1 MNSNIQLAQAS
12 ANISKIDEVLKTGAN
27 ELMPQYYKKIV
38 KSYRKLWVS
47 TIIVMM
53 SIVSCLLFFIV
64 SFLKSNET
72 YNNQVSK
79 RYDLKNSTLETE
91 HIRTGKFEDGQVR
104 FVGEDVR
111 NYIYVDVEDYGYD
124 AEDFENGDKFS
135 VYIDKNEE
143 AIALLSQKESKE
155 IDAKRDKGLIGI
167 FGGMCLSTLL
177 IIIWTLV
184 AKSIYKD
191 WSNWGNY
198 VWKDK
203 PIDLPPMAF
212 IRNQQFVNQDI
223 FQDIFSENEK
233 IYKSS
238 KRTQVMCILSIF
250 VIVFIDAIISVFIF
264 LL

>member
-47 TIIVMM
+47 TIIVIM
-53 SIVSCLLFFIV
+53 SIVSCLLLFVV

-72 YNNQVSK
+72 YSNQVSK
-79 RYDLKNSTLETE
+79 RYDLKNATLKTE
-91 HIRTGKFEDGQVR
+91 HIRNGKFEDGQVR
-104 FVGEDVR
+104 FVGENVR

-167 FGGMCLSTLL
+167 FGGMC
-177 IIIWTLV
+177 
-184 AKSIYKD
+184 
-191 WSNWGNY
+191 
-198 VWKDK
+198 
-203 PIDLPPMAF
+203 
-212 IRNQQFVNQDI
+212 
-223 FQDIFSENEK
+223 
-233 IYKSS
+233 
-238 KRTQVMCILSIF
+238 
-250 VIVFIDAIISVFIF
+250 
-264 LL
+264 